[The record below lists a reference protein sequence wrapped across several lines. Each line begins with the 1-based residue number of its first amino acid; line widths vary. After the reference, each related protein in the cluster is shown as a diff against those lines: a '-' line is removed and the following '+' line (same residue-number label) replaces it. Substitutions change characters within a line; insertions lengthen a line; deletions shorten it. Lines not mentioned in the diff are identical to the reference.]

1 MFFIIIN
8 QGKFHIGNCR
18 SMYSGDIYI
27 FPKNLGVLH
36 QCNHVIT
43 AQALCLMEVFCL
55 DSVLL
60 LQSFPH
66 QLCMHLYYCIK

>member
-1 MFFIIIN
+1 MFVIIN
-8 QGKFHIGNCR
+8 QVKFYTDNCK
-18 SMYSGDIYI
+18 SVYSGY
-27 FPKNLGVLH
+27 KNLGILY

-55 DSVLL
+55 GSVLL

-66 QLCMHLYYCIK
+66 QLCMHLYYGIK